1 MEIMKR
7 TAIFAA
13 SAILAACAS
22 VPKVAISA
30 GDVPAE
36 ISAMPSDEF
45 SWRGQAYTPERM
57 GDAIRAAKA
66 AEGLTSVVLLY
77 GDDATVQDIVDV
89 AIIARAAGL
98 PAFYKQ
104 GDKFNPITVSR

>member
-1 MEIMKR
+1 MKR
-7 TAIFAA
+7 IAIVAA
-13 SAILAACAS
+13 SAFLAACAS
-22 VPKVAISA
+22 VPKPATYA

-36 ISAMPSDEF
+36 ISAMPGDEF
-45 SWRGQAYTPERM
+45 SWRGRNYTPDRM

-66 AEGLTSVVLLY
+66 SEGVTSVVLLY

-104 GDKFNPITVSR
+104 GDKLNPITVSR